1 MVQLSGTSDT
11 PRAAGRL
18 QIAKPREKGRVG
30 AVGKRRP
37 NANEGVAAK
46 VIGSDAPTNA
56 YLKHAKSALWLS
68 LRCECAM
75 KPYQANFLE

>member
-1 MVQLSGTSDT
+1 VVPTIRQEQQGDGKLPSRGE
-11 PRAAGRL
+11 R
-18 QIAKPREKGRVG
+18 GRVG

-37 NANEGVAAK
+37 NANLGMTTK

-56 YLKHAKSALWLS
+56 ELKHAKSALWLS

-75 KPYQANFLE
+75 KPYEANLLE